1 MYLTLGRDST
11 YIDDIVESVYRCC
24 HKPAYID
31 KNFDYLNPDQT
42 TSFLLLEYLLLEIV
56 NRLNYLDL

>member
-1 MYLTLGRDST
+1 MDTHEDNLPLKDQEV
-11 YIDDIVESVYRCC
+11 I
-24 HKPAYID
+24 
-31 KNFDYLNPDQT
+31 YLNPDQT